1 MALLSG
7 NDIWLSWAIGN
18 VDSPPSTAVPKP
30 NQCHKIHCIN
40 ISLSLQDMLY
50 FICIES
56 DKENTHITSSAPA
69 SSEDEAPLSK
79 NLTRKKTKKVKIDR
93 RVKASRVKRSQA
105 DSGSSD
111 EETVNNEANM
121 SDGDGAKKGEDLSN
135 APKYG

>member
-1 MALLSG
+1 
-7 NDIWLSWAIGN
+7 
-18 VDSPPSTAVPKP
+18 
-30 NQCHKIHCIN
+30 
-40 ISLSLQDMLY
+40 MLY

-56 DKENTHITSSAPA
+56 DKENTHITSSAPT

-121 SDGDGAKKGEDLSN
+121 SDGDGAKKGEDLSS